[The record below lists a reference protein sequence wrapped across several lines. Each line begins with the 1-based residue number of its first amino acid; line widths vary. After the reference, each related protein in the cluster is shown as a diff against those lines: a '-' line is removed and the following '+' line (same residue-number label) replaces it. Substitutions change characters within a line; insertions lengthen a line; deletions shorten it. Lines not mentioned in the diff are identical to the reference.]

1 MEADGS
7 QSYTFARRA
16 CIIGS
21 QSPYCERQK
30 GNLLERTLIIVKPDA
45 VQRGL
50 TGEIIKRFEARGLK
64 IIGMKLM
71 QVDRELAERHYDVH
85 RERPFFAGLVEYI
98 TAAPVVALALEGSDA
113 IAAARATIGATKPS
127 EAAPGSIRGDYGLE
141 IGRNLVHGS
150 DSVANGAIEV
160 ANFFGEAEL
169 CGGWTRAVD
178 RWVFE

>member
-1 MEADGS
+1 M
-7 QSYTFARRA
+7 
-16 CIIGS
+16 
-21 QSPYCERQK
+21 RQK

-50 TGEIIKRFEARGLK
+50 TGEIIRRFEARGLK

-71 QVDRELAERHYDVH
+71 QVDRALAEKHYDVH
-85 RERPFFAGLVEYI
+85 CERPFFAGLVAYI
-98 TAAPVVALALEGSDA
+98 ISAPVVVMALEGTDA

-150 DSVANGAIEV
+150 DSVANGEIEV
-160 ANFFGEAEL
+160 ANFFDEAEL
-169 CGGWTRAVD
+169 CGGWVRDVD
-178 RWVFE
+178 GWVFE

>member
-1 MEADGS
+1 M
-7 QSYTFARRA
+7 
-16 CIIGS
+16 
-21 QSPYCERQK
+21 
-30 GNLLERTLIIVKPDA
+30 ERTLIIVKPDA

-71 QVDRELAERHYDVH
+71 QVDRELAEKHYDVH
-85 RERPFFAGLVEYI
+85 RERPFFGGLVEYI
-98 TAAPVVALALEGSDA
+98 ISAPVVVMALEGSDA
-113 IAAARATIGATKPS
+113 IAAARTTIGATKPS

-150 DSVANGAIEV
+150 DSVANGEIEV
-160 ANFFGEAEL
+160 ANFFSEAEL
-169 CGGWTRAVD
+169 CGGWSRAVD

>member
-1 MEADGS
+1 ME
-7 QSYTFARRA
+7 Q
-16 CIIGS
+16 
-21 QSPYCERQK
+21 
-30 GNLLERTLIIVKPDA
+30 TLIIVKPDA

-64 IIGMKLM
+64 IIGMKLL
-71 QVDRELAERHYDVH
+71 QVNRELAEKHYAVH

-98 TAAPVVALALEGSDA
+98 ISAPVVVLALEGTDA
-113 IAAARATIGATKPS
+113 IAAARVTIGATKPA

-150 DSVANGAIEV
+150 DSVENGVIEV
-160 ANFFGEAEL
+160 ANFFTEAEL
-169 CGGWTRAVD
+169 CGWPRDVD